1 MHFSTL
7 ITITAASVSALAV
20 GNAAAE
26 EPRDILSKRD
36 CALIGTLWWGEDRAE
51 ALRRVHDA
59 CTLFEGTFDPLTVKN
74 QCYQLSEN
82 LSANFT
88 VQTPANLMPAE
99 LTYLT
104 CSHQLGTIVTD
115 CVHGGS
121 LDQGLFIFSGSIN
134 NTHWSLGS
142 PNRGGNRPDYNKQ
155 QAWCPSAL
163 DHYYYRPSTLRD
175 HWTL

>member
-1 MHFSTL
+1 MHFTTL
-7 ITITAASVSALAV
+7 ITLAAASVSALAV
-20 GNAAAE
+20 GAAE

-36 CALIGTLWWGEDRAE
+36 CALVGNLWWGEDRAE

-121 LDQGLFIFSGSIN
+121 LDQGLFIFSAYAEPEECN
-134 NTHWSLGS
+134 
-142 PNRGGNRPDYNKQ
+142 
-155 QAWCPSAL
+155 
-163 DHYYYRPSTLRD
+163 
-175 HWTL
+175 